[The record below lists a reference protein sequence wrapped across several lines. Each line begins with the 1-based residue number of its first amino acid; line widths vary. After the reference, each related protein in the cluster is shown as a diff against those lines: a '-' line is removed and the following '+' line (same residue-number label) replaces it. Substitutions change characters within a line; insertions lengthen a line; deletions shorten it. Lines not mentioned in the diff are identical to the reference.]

1 MITVKPMT
9 SLAELRKK
17 IVEKTKKK
25 VEEAYT
31 EKDRYIIQA
40 IEALDDLDAAFNLLV
55 ERLREWYGLH
65 FPEVN
70 QLVKDHEKFLDLVV
84 DLGNRHEMTEDAL
97 VPILGEKLAAR
108 VARAA
113 AESMGTDLEGDDLK
127 MIRDF
132 AARVRELREM
142 RERLADYIREQMKA
156 IAPNVTAIA
165 GPLLGAR
172 LISKAGGLKK
182 LAMLPASTIQVLGA
196 EKALFKH
203 LAKGTPPP
211 KHGILFQHPLVRS
224 AKRWQRGKIART
236 IAAKLAI
243 AAREDYFGGKDI
255 SERLLKEIEQ
265 RVQEI
270 KEKYPNPPKRAT
282 KPKKGK
288 NFKKFKGKKKF
299 KGGKRGKR

>member
-1 MITVKPMT
+1 M
-9 SLAELRKK
+9 
-17 IVEKTKKK
+17 
-25 VEEAYT
+25 EEAYT

-40 IEALDDLDAAFNLLV
+40 IEALDDLDAAYNLLV

-65 FPEVN
+65 FPEIN
-70 QLVKDHEKFLDLVV
+70 QVVKDHEKFVRLVSEV
-84 DLGNRHEMTEDAL
+84 GARSEMTENVLKD
-97 VPILGEKLAAR
+97 VLGEKLAAK
-108 VARAA
+108 VAEIAPQ
-113 AESMGTDLEGDDLK
+113 SMGTSLEGEDLK
-127 MIRDF
+127 MIQDF
-132 AARVRELREM
+132 ASRVKELREM
-142 RERLADYIREQMKA
+142 RERLADYIKEQMKA
-156 IAPNVTAIA
+156 IAPNVSAVA

-255 SERLLKEIEQ
+255 SDRLVQEIEQ
-265 RVQEI
+265 RVEEI
-270 KEKYPNPPKRAT
+270 REKYPNPPKRAT
-282 KPKKGK
+282 KPARPKKGK
-288 NFKKFKGKKKF
+288 KFKKFKGKK
-299 KGGKRGKR
+299 GKRGKR

>member
-1 MITVKPMT
+1 MT
-9 SLAELRKK
+9 KLADLRKK
-17 IVEKTKKK
+17 VMEKTKKK

-40 IEALDDLDAAFNLLV
+40 IEALDDLDAAYNLLV

-70 QLVKDHEKFLDLVV
+70 QLVKDHEKFVRLVSEI
-84 DLGNRHEMTEDAL
+84 GAREKMTKDVLEA
-97 VPILGEKLAAR
+97 VLGEKLAER
-108 VARAA
+108 VAEVAPQ
-113 AESMGTDLEGDDLK
+113 SMGTELSGDDLK
-127 MIRDF
+127 MIQDF
-132 AARVRELREM
+132 ASRVKELKEM
-142 RERLADYIREQMKA
+142 RERLADYIREQMEK
-156 IAPNVTAIA
+156 IAPNVAAVA

-211 KHGILFQHPLVRS
+211 KHGILFQHPLVRNS
-224 AKRWQRGKIART
+224 KRWQRGKIART

-255 SERLLKEIEQ
+255 SEQLLREIEQ
-265 RVQEI
+265 RVEEI
-270 KEKYPNPPKRAT
+270 KEKYPNPPKRA
-282 KPKKGK
+282 KPQGKGG
-288 NFKKFKGKKKF
+288 KFKGKRKSKGKK
-299 KGGKRGKR
+299 GKR

>member
-1 MITVKPMT
+1 MT
-9 SLAELRKK
+9 RLAELRKK

-40 IEALDDLDAAFNLLV
+40 IEALDDLDATYNLLV

-70 QLVKDHEKFLDLVV
+70 QIIRDHGKFV
-84 DLGNRHEMTEDAL
+84 AL
-97 VPILGEKLAAR
+97 VSEVGDRSKMDEETLREVLGEKLAPR
-108 VARAA
+108 VAEAA
-113 AESMGTDLEGDDLK
+113 RQSMGTVLEGEDLK

-132 AARVRELREM
+132 ASRVRELREM
-142 RERLADYIREQMKA
+142 RERLADYIREQMKKV
-156 IAPNVTAIA
+156 APNTAAVA

-172 LISKAGGLKK
+172 LLSRAGGLKK

-203 LAKGTPPP
+203 LTKGTPPP
-211 KHGILFQHPLVRS
+211 KHGILFQHPLVRG
-224 AKRWQRGKIART
+224 AKKWQRGKIARA

-243 AAREDYFGGKDI
+243 AAREDFFGGKDI
-255 SERLLKEIEQ
+255 SGKLLAEIEE
-265 RVQEI
+265 RVREI
-270 KEKYPNPPKRAT
+270 KEKYPHPPKRAR
-282 KPKKGK
+282 KGAKKEGK
-288 NFKKFKGKKKF
+288 HGRKK
-299 KGGKRGKR
+299 GKRGKR

>member
-1 MITVKPMT
+1 M
-9 SLAELRKK
+9 
-17 IVEKTKKK
+17 EKTKKR

-40 IEALDDLDAAFNLLV
+40 IEALDDLDAAYNLLV

-65 FPEVN
+65 FPETN
-70 QLVKDHEKFLDLVV
+70 QLVKDHDKLV
-84 DLGNRHEMTEDAL
+84 AL
-97 VPILGEKLAAR
+97 VSEVGARDKMSEDILEPVLGEKLAKR
-108 VARAA
+108 VAEVAPQ
-113 AESMGTDLEGDDLK
+113 SMGTALEGDDLK
-127 MIRDF
+127 MIQDF
-132 AARVRELREM
+132 ASRIQELREM
-142 RERLADYIREQMKA
+142 RERLAEYIREQMKK
-156 IAPNVTAIA
+156 IAPNVSAVA

-224 AKRWQRGKIART
+224 AKKWQRGKIARA

-255 SERLLKEIEQ
+255 SERLLKEIEE
-265 RVQEI
+265 RVEEI
-270 KEKYPNPPKRAT
+270 KEKYPNPPKR
-282 KPKKGK
+282 KPSKPARKGGKK
-288 NFKKFKGKKKF
+288 FKKRFKGKKGK
-299 KGGKRGKR
+299 KGKR

>member
-1 MITVKPMT
+1 M
-9 SLAELRKK
+9 ELRKK
-17 IVEKTKKK
+17 IVEKTKKR

-40 IEALDDLDAAFNLLV
+40 IEALDDLDAAYNLLV

-65 FPEVN
+65 FPEAN
-70 QLVKDHEKFLDLVV
+70 RLIKDHDKFV
-84 DLGNRHEMTEDAL
+84 AL
-97 VPILGEKLAAR
+97 VSEVGARSAMAEDRLNEVLGEKLVER
-108 VARAA
+108 VAEVAPQ
-113 AESMGTDLEGDDLK
+113 SMGTDLEGDDLK
-127 MIRDF
+127 MIQDYASRI
-132 AARVRELREM
+132 RELKEM

-156 IAPNVTAIA
+156 IAPNVAAVA

-182 LAMLPASTIQVLGA
+182 LAMFPASTIQVLGA

-255 SERLLKEIEQ
+255 SERLLKEIEE
-265 RVQEI
+265 RVEEI
-270 KEKYPNPPKRAT
+270 KEKYPNPPKR
-282 KPKKGK
+282 KPSKPAKKAK
-288 NFKKFKGKKKF
+288 KFKKFKGKKKG
-299 KGGKRGKR
+299 KSGKRGKR

>member
-1 MITVKPMT
+1 MT
-9 SLAELRKK
+9 KLADLRKK
-17 IVEKTKKK
+17 VMEKTKKR

-40 IEALDDLDAAFNLLV
+40 IEALDDLDAAYNLLV

-65 FPEVN
+65 FPEIN
-70 QLVKDHEKFLDLVV
+70 QIVKDHEKFVALVSEI
-84 DLGNRHEMTEDAL
+84 GARGKMSEDAL
-97 VPILGEKLAAR
+97 VDVLGEKLAAR
-108 VARAA
+108 VAEVAPQ
-113 AESMGTDLEGDDLK
+113 SMGTDLEGDDLK
-127 MIRDF
+127 MIQDF
-132 AARVRELREM
+132 ASRVKELKEM
-142 RERLADYIREQMKA
+142 RERLAEYIRDQMKA
-156 IAPNVTAIA
+156 MAPNVAAVA

-172 LISKAGGLKK
+172 LLSKAGGLKK

-255 SERLLKEIEQ
+255 SEKLVKEIEE
-265 RVQEI
+265 RVEEI
-270 KEKYPNPPKRAT
+270 KEKYPNPPKRA
-282 KPKKGK
+282 KPAQKPQKKGK
-288 NFKKFKGKKKF
+288 GKKFWKKK
-299 KGGKRGKR
+299 KGKRGKR

>member
-1 MITVKPMT
+1 MT
-9 SLAELRKK
+9 KLADLRKK
-17 IVEKTKKK
+17 VMEKTKKK

-40 IEALDDLDAAFNLLV
+40 IEALDDLDAAYNLLV

-70 QLVKDHEKFLDLVV
+70 QLVKDHEKFVRLVSEI
-84 DLGNRHEMTEDAL
+84 GAREKMTKDVLEA
-97 VPILGEKLAAR
+97 VLGEKLAER
-108 VARAA
+108 VAEVASQ
-113 AESMGTDLEGDDLK
+113 SMGTELSGDDLK
-127 MIRDF
+127 MIQDF
-132 AARVRELREM
+132 ASRVKELKEM
-142 RERLADYIREQMKA
+142 RDRLADYIREQMEK
-156 IAPNVTAIA
+156 IAPNVAAVA

-211 KHGILFQHPLVRS
+211 KHGILFQHPLVRN
-224 AKRWQRGKIART
+224 AKRWQRGKIARA

-243 AAREDYFGGKDI
+243 AARED
-255 SERLLKEIEQ
+255 
-265 RVQEI
+265 
-270 KEKYPNPPKRAT
+270 
-282 KPKKGK
+282 
-288 NFKKFKGKKKF
+288 
-299 KGGKRGKR
+299 

>member
-1 MITVKPMT
+1 MT
-9 SLAELRKK
+9 KLAELRKK
-17 IVEKTKKK
+17 VMEKTKKR

-40 IEALDDLDAAFNLLV
+40 IEALDDLDAAYNLLV

-65 FPEVN
+65 FPEIN
-70 QLVKDHEKFLDLVV
+70 QIVKDHEKFVTLVSEITSREKMSEDSIV
-84 DLGNRHEMTEDAL
+84 D
-97 VPILGEKLAAR
+97 ILGEKLAKR
-108 VARAA
+108 VSEIAPQ
-113 AESMGTDLEGDDLK
+113 SMGTALEGKDLEML
-127 MIRDF
+127 RDF
-132 AARVRELREM
+132 ASRIKELREM

-156 IAPNVTAIA
+156 VAPNVAAVA

-172 LISKAGGLKK
+172 LLSKAGGLKK

-255 SERLLKEIEQ
+255 SEKLVKEIEE
-265 RVQEI
+265 RVEEI

-282 KPKKGK
+282 KPAKPKKGK
-288 NFKKFKGKKKF
+288 KFKKFKGKKGRK
-299 KGGKRGKR
+299 GKR

>member
-1 MITVKPMT
+1 MT

-17 IVEKTKKK
+17 VMEKTKKR

-70 QLVKDHEKFLDLVV
+70 QLVKDHDKFVALVSEI
-84 DLGNRHEMTEDAL
+84 GSRSEMTEERLRD
-97 VPILGEKLAAR
+97 VIGEKLASR
-108 VARAA
+108 VAEVAPQ
-113 AESMGTDLEGDDLK
+113 SMGTDLEGDDLK
-127 MIRDF
+127 MIQDF
-132 AARVRELREM
+132 AARVKELREM
-142 RERLADYIREQMKA
+142 RERLADYIREQMKK
-156 IAPNVTAIA
+156 IAPNITAVA

-182 LAMLPASTIQVLGA
+182 LAILPASTIQVLGA

-211 KHGILFQHPLVRS
+211 KHGILFQHPLVRN

-265 RVQEI
+265 RVEEI
-270 KEKYPNPPKRAT
+270 KEKYPNPPKRAA

-288 NFKKFKGKKKF
+288 KFKKFKGKKKG
-299 KGGKRGKR
+299 KKGKR

>member
-1 MITVKPMT
+1 MT
-9 SLAELRKK
+9 KLADLRKK
-17 IVEKTKKK
+17 VMEKTKKK

-40 IEALDDLDAAFNLLV
+40 IEALDDLDAAYNLLV

-70 QLVKDHEKFLDLVV
+70 QLVKDHEKFVRLVSEI
-84 DLGNRHEMTEDAL
+84 GAREKMTKDVLEA
-97 VPILGEKLAAR
+97 VLGEKLAER
-108 VARAA
+108 VAEVASQ
-113 AESMGTDLEGDDLK
+113 SMGTELSGDDLK
-127 MIRDF
+127 MIQDF
-132 AARVRELREM
+132 ASRVKELKEM
-142 RERLADYIREQMKA
+142 RDRLADYIREQMEK
-156 IAPNVTAIA
+156 IAPNVAAVA

-211 KHGILFQHPLVRS
+211 KHGILFQHPLVRN
-224 AKRWQRGKIART
+224 AKRWQRGKIARA

-255 SERLLKEIEQ
+255 SEQLLKEIEQ
-265 RVQEI
+265 RVEEI
-270 KEKYPNPPKRAT
+270 KEKYPNPPKRA
-282 KPKKGK
+282 KPQGKGG
-288 NFKKFKGKKKF
+288 KFKGKRKSKGKK
-299 KGGKRGKR
+299 GKR